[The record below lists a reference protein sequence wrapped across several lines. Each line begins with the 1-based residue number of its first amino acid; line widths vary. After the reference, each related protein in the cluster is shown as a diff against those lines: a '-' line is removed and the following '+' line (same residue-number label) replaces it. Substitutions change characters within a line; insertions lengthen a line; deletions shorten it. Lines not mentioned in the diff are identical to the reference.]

1 MRAKEPPVT
10 APPNS
15 AGIAEAHAPRLPA
28 HGKRGDRRFLV
39 NQPAQISFAESAG
52 EVWEARIRD
61 ISRRGMQFTVDR
73 PMPPAVRLR
82 IAWSGREV
90 FGAVRYQ
97 QRVGA
102 EFRLGIELTT
112 SWDSLVSDMLAQQ
125 AEELRQAE
133 AALQKTNQE
142 LAAALEFARE
152 ASQAKTRFLASISHE
167 LRTPLNGIIG
177 FSQLLHDGAV
187 GPVSPDQ
194 KDCLADVLKCSDHL
208 LSLIDHVLD
217 LTKIEAGKMDFH
229 YEPVAPGE
237 LAAAAIDS
245 LRPLA
250 DARRISV
257 RLAVAEG
264 IGIVRA
270 DPARLRQVIFNYLSN
285 AIKFTPL
292 GGRVALHVTPESG
305 GFYRVMV
312 EDNGVG
318 IHAQDLPRL
327 FSEFGQLGPSE
338 KAKTGTGLGLAITRR
353 IVEAQGG
360 RVGVESALGHGSR
373 FYAILPV
380 EP

>member
-1 MRAKEPPVT
+1 MRAQALPVT
-10 APPNS
+10 AFATPD
-15 AGIAEAHAPRLPA
+15 GIADAHAAAFEA
-28 HGKRGDRRFLV
+28 HGKRGDRRFIV
-39 NQPAQISFAESAG
+39 NQPAQIFLPEAPA

-73 PMPPAVRLR
+73 AMPPAVRLR
-82 IAWSGREV
+82 ITWNGREV

-102 EFRLGIELTT
+102 EFRLGIELPGC
-112 SWDSLVSDMLAQQ
+112 WDSLVSDMLAQQ

-133 AALQKTNQE
+133 AALRKTNRE

-152 ASQAKTRFLASISHE
+152 ASQAKTRFLAGISHE

-177 FSQLLHDGAV
+177 FSQLLHDGAL
-187 GPVSPDQ
+187 GPISADQ

-208 LSLIDHVLD
+208 LSLIDQVLD
-217 LTKIEAGKMDFH
+217 LTKIEAGKMSFH
-229 YEPVAPGE
+229 YEPLDLGE
-237 LAAAAIDS
+237 LAAGAIDS
-245 LRPLA
+245 VRALA

-257 RLAVAEG
+257 SLAADPG

-270 DPARLRQVIFNYLSN
+270 DAARLRQVIFNYLSN
-285 AIKFTPL
+285 ALKFTPV
-292 GGRVALHVTPESG
+292 GGRVALHVTPEGSR
-305 GFYRVMV
+305 FYRIMV

-327 FSEFGQLGPSE
+327 FSEFGQLGPSQ
-338 KAKTGTGLGLAITRR
+338 KAQTGTGLGLAITRR

-360 RVGVESALGHGSR
+360 RVGVESALGEGSR
-373 FYAILPV
+373 FYAILPA